1 MKYFLTGGAG
11 FIGSHI
17 SERLLMDEETKKVII
32 YDNFSSDTRHNL
44 DFIKDARLEVYEA
57 DITDIDELGK
67 RLTSEI
73 DIVFHLAA
81 NPDISKAES
90 NPTLD
95 FHQGTVLTNN
105 LLEVIRKNNIKKI
118 IYTSGSGVYGDKDED
133 FDENYG
139 PLVPI
144 SPYAA
149 NKIASEALI
158 SAYSHMF
165 DIYARVFRFANV
177 VGKRQTH
184 GVGYDFIHKLNK
196 NKNKLEVLGDGNQCK
211 SYIHIDDIIEGIFSV
226 IDSDVNTLY
235 DVYNIT
241 TNDSITVKEIA
252 KIALEVNGTVDTVIN
267 YSGGDRGW
275 NGDVPKI
282 KFNSNKIRTRYK
294 WENRYSSIDAIK
306 KSLREILVDAKNG

>member
-17 SERLLMDEETKKVII
+17 AEKLLKETSTQKVYI
-32 YDNFSSDTRHNL
+32 YDNFSSSTEHNL
-44 DFIKDARLEVYEA
+44 DFISDTRLIIHQGDLCDREKLASALNEDV
-57 DITDIDELGK
+57 
-67 RLTSEI
+67 

-90 NPTLD
+90 NPSLD
-95 FHQGTVLTNN
+95 FEQGTILTNN
-105 LLEVIRKNNIKKI
+105 LLEVIRLKKIKRI
-118 IYTSGSGVYGDKDED
+118 IYTSGSGVYGEKDID

-139 PLVPI
+139 PLIPI

-158 SAYSHMF
+158 SSYSHMF
-165 DIYARVFRFANV
+165 NICAVVFRFANV

-184 GVGYDFIHKLNK
+184 GVGYDFIHKLND
-196 NKNKLEVLGDGNQCK
+196 NKYKLDVLGDGNQCK
-211 SYIHIDDIIEGIFSV
+211 SYIHIDDVIKGIFAV
-226 IDSDVNTLY
+226 IDSDNHTLY

-241 TNDSITVKEIA
+241 TNDSITVKDIA
-252 KIALEVNGTVDTVIN
+252 KIAIEVNGMTDTEIN
-267 YSGGDRGW
+267 YLGGDRGW

-282 KFNSNKIRTRYK
+282 KFNSNKIRNRYK
-294 WENRYSSIDAIK
+294 WHNRYSSIDAIK
-306 KSLREILVDAKNG
+306 KSLREILEDIKNG